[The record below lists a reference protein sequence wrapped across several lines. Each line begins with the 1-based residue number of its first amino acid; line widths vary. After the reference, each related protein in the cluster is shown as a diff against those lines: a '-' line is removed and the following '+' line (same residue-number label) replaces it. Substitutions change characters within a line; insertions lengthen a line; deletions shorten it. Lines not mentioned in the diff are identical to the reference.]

1 MSAADHSVSRLQGF
15 VPAIPTPFDRDG
27 NIDGSALE
35 NFCERQIQDGA
46 VALVVCGTTGEAPT
60 LTRTEHEMVVQIA
73 VDVAGGRVPVIAGA
87 GSNSTA
93 RAIELARDAEASSAD
108 AILSGV
114 PYYNKPIQRGL
125 YAHFRAIAESTGL
138 PIILY
143 DVPSRT
149 VGGLADETIT
159 RLAEHPR
166 IIGLKDATGDIA
178 RPLRLRSILG
188 REFRLLSGDDAS
200 AMAFMAS
207 GGDGCISVTSNLAP
221 RLCRS
226 VHLAC
231 VHGDLPEAQRL
242 AASIARLAAV
252 LFRETNPT
260 PLKYALS
267 LCDLMSPRVRLPLI
281 EPMEAT
287 KREVEAVLARFRDGD
302 SGFAIENSSR
312 GDTYAIAS

>member
-1 MSAADHSVSRLQGF
+1 
-15 VPAIPTPFDRDG
+15 
-27 NIDGSALE
+27 
-35 NFCERQIQDGA
+35 
-46 VALVVCGTTGEAPT
+46 
-60 LTRTEHEMVVQIA
+60 
-73 VDVAGGRVPVIAGA
+73 
-87 GSNSTA
+87 
-93 RAIELARDAEASSAD
+93 
-108 AILSGV
+108 
-114 PYYNKPIQRGL
+114 
-125 YAHFRAIAESTGL
+125 
-138 PIILY
+138 
-143 DVPSRT
+143 
-149 VGGLADETIT
+149 
-159 RLAEHPR
+159 LAEHPR